1 MALVRKR
8 RTQKQ
13 SAKLTL
19 AGVIKEM
26 AKPRVAIYAGEDR
39 HIVLRG
45 FPIVE
50 NNVGK

>member
-13 SAKLTL
+13 SAKVTL
-19 AGVIKEM
+19 PGVIKEM
-26 AKPRVAIYAGEDR
+26 ANPRVAMSAREDH

-45 FPIVE
+45 FPVVE
-50 NNVGK
+50 